1 MTQVPVDELRKR
13 ALRVA
18 ARAEIEDV
26 RLFEIKSNFVELPDK
41 PAGLSYNMASDVRVE
56 YLPEEDGL
64 IAAGEYHVTVREA
77 ETDDPDEAES
87 DDPKT
92 FLDLGF
98 TMAVLFSVDVR
109 EGDKPFTETELDA
122 FAKTTGQFALHPYA
136 RELVA
141 DLTSRMGLP
150 QLHIGMLKLH
160 LDAPNESAEHAPNEQ
175 ELQDGASD
183 TLATGN

>member
-1 MTQVPVDELRKR
+1 MTQVPVDELRNR

-26 RLFEIKSNFVELPDK
+26 RLFEVKSNFVELPAN
-41 PAGLSYNMASDVRVE
+41 PTGFSYIVASDVRVT
-56 YLPEEDGL
+56 YLAEENGL
-64 IAAGEYHVTVREA
+64 IAAGEFQVTVREA
-77 ETDDPDEAES
+77 EEDAPDGAEQ
-87 DDPKT
+87 DGPKT
-92 FLDLGF
+92 VLDLGF

-136 RELVA
+136 REFIA
-141 DLTSRMGLP
+141 DMTSRMGLP

-160 LDAPNESAEHAPNEQ
+160 LDAPNETAEHAASEQ
-175 ELQDGASD
+175 VSQDSASD
-183 TLATGN
+183 TLATGD